1 MSFQEVL
8 KIYQK
13 RLPNLSERNRSLT
26 LLRLPNRQFIDI
38 QDFDFLENHPAFGI
52 IEDLIFRKKKILLCS
67 DLDSRDKN
75 ANKTAFTLKNIERSN
90 RIIQEE
96 SGAKNLLLGYP
107 FVEGKFQN
115 DSILRCPLLFFPVDL
130 QLIGNKWFIT
140 FREGENIVFNQTFLL
155 AYSHFNGLPLAT
167 DLLEFDFD
175 DFPRDAQEFRTAL
188 YKLLEMSNLEIH
200 FNQETFTDRLQI
212 FQTHTK
218 KEFQT
223 ITQTG
228 KLKLMPQAVLGI
240 FSRSDSY
247 LMPDYEELI
256 RRNVDDFF
264 TKKTETEPTNEH
276 ETITPFPI
284 DASQEEAIRQIKN
297 GQSIVVQGPPG
308 TGKSQLIANLI
319 ADSVAHGKRVLLVCQ
334 KRAALDVVY
343 ARLREKKIQN
353 FAALV
358 HDFQADRKA
367 IYTQIQEQIELA
379 YEQAYQKLNFEAL
392 QLERRF
398 LAICQVIEKNCRE
411 LDEFKKALF
420 STEMCGIAVKELYLK
435 SDLQK
440 PFSILSDWILDFSL
454 EKNTIFL
461 QKLQAYLPF
470 AQKLETTNYL
480 WLDRLSFADFGFQ
493 EKEKLKEILSPP
505 PAPSPKEMGI
515 KSPPFGEGLGGVAV
529 LNFNQ
534 EKNAF
539 LEKVQ
544 SLVGQT
550 FDLEAFE
557 DLRNEHNNIQ
567 KWFQKVQNPA
577 VFAFFQTVIKFED
590 TDLVWLEKMEKT
602 IMGCFDKDSGI
613 EHTLSA
619 LDLNKYATEL
629 QIFKKADQKW
639 FSRLKWRI
647 FAKERKTVRL
657 FFEKYGLEMNSQN
670 ADTLLKKIQ
679 NRKRLEKNRV
689 KLLSTEWLAKST
701 DQQFEAKIEALEWL
715 QNMPQTIEREDFVN
729 WFAAQKAAIHLK
741 PLWKKSVERFLGKI
755 NLKIGYKAIWE
766 KYYFLLAEIANWEQ
780 KKEVWKKYLS
790 DTQIAKMWADES
802 LAEKL
807 WEVLAQ
813 DFESLVAFDKLRK
826 TLEQAENEAVSFL
839 KKQFPD
845 FKIADF
851 SQKTEAS
858 DSHTETSDLRS
869 DLKAKSDRRSDVDLE
884 QQRSDVEQII
894 AFWQNSWRISWI
906 ERIEKR
912 FPILQS
918 VSTHE
923 FEQKETALQ
932 EALAEK
938 MQISTAIMQIRA
950 KEQIC
955 KDLEYNRLQNIVSY
969 REVKHQVSKK
979 RNIWALRRLL
989 AEMPEDVFRLVPVWL
1004 ASPETVSAIFPLET
1018 VFDLVVFDEASQCFA
1033 EKGIPAIY
1041 RGKQIMVAGDEQQLS
1056 PNDLYYPKWEEYD
1069 DETPELEIDSLLDL
1083 ATRYLPTTALR
1094 GHYRSR
1100 SLDLID
1106 FSNQYFYKGK
1116 LQLIPDY
1123 QDFRQGKS
1131 AIEFL
1136 KVEGFWEDN
1145 TNRIEAEAVVKLIRK
1160 LMREGETNIGVITF
1174 NFKQQELIQDLLEAE
1189 RVPLP
1194 DELFIKNIEN
1204 VQGDERNI
1212 IIFSVAYAPNRL
1224 GKMRLQ
1230 FGLLNLPK
1238 GENRLNV
1245 AVTRAK
1251 ERIYVVSSIFPHQ
1264 LQTEDLTHEG
1274 AKMLKRYLQYALDV
1288 SEGRY
1293 KPTLPPSGE
1302 YQTDWFLKKRIKEVV
1317 REDTDNG
1324 IGEFVGETTNKGE
1337 IKIDEYLPFADLTVW
1352 ENEEMRLILTDD
1364 NLYYEQPSSKA
1375 AHVYFPFLLK
1385 AKNWTFSRM
1394 YSRRFWKK

>member
-13 RLPNLSERNRSLT
+13 RLPNLSERNRSLN
-26 LLRLPNRQFIDI
+26 LLRLPNRQFVDI
-38 QDFDFLENHPAFGI
+38 QDFDFLENRPAFSI

-75 ANKTAFTLKNIERSN
+75 ANKTAFVLKNIERSN

-115 DSILRCPLLFFPVDL
+115 DSIVRCPLLFFPIDL

-212 FQTHTK
+212 FQTYTK

-223 ITQTG
+223 LTQTG
-228 KLKLMPQAVLGI
+228 KLKVMPQAVLGV

-264 TKKTETEPTNEH
+264 STKIETEASSEH

-284 DASQEEAIRQIKN
+284 DASQEEAIRQLKN

-367 IYTQIQEQIELA
+367 IYTQIQAQIELA

-392 QLERRF
+392 QLEQRF
-398 LAICQVIEKNCRE
+398 LRVCQVIEKNCRE
-411 LDEFKKALF
+411 LDEFKKAIF
-420 STEMCGIAVKELYLK
+420 STEMVGISVKELYLK
-435 SDLQK
+435 SHLHE
-440 PFSILSDWILDFSL
+440 PSAVLPDWISGFSQ
-454 EKNTIFL
+454 ERNTIFL
-461 QKLQAYLPF
+461 QKLQSYLPF
-470 AQKLETTNYL
+470 AQKLETTNYV

-493 EKEKLKEILSPP
+493 EKENLREILTPP
-505 PAPSPKEMGI
+505 PAPSPKERE
-515 KSPPFGEGLGGVAV
+515 SN
-529 LNFNQ
+529 NFNA
-534 EKNAF
+534 EKSAF

-544 SLVGQT
+544 NLVGQT
-550 FDLEAFE
+550 FDLEALE
-557 DLRNEHNNIQ
+557 DLRNEHDNIQ
-567 KWFQKVQNPA
+567 KWFQKVQNSA
-577 VFAFFQTVIKFED
+577 VFTFFQTLIKFED

-602 IMGCFDKDSGI
+602 IMGCFDKDGGI

-619 LDLNKYATEL
+619 LDLNKYAAEL
-629 QIFKKADQKW
+629 QIFKKSDQKW
-639 FSRLKWRI
+639 FNRLKWRL
-647 FAKERKTVRL
+647 FWKERKTVKL
-657 FFEKYGLEMNSQN
+657 FFEKYGLEMKSEN
-670 ADTLLKKIQ
+670 ADVLLKKIQ

-689 KLLSTEWLAKST
+689 KLLSTEWLVNST

-715 QNMPQTIEREDFVN
+715 QNMPQTIERQDFVN

-741 PLWKKSVERFLGKI
+741 PLWKNHVERFLGKI
-755 NLKIGYKAIWE
+755 DLRIGYKAIWE

-780 KKEVWKKYLS
+780 KKEAWKNYLS
-790 DTQIAKMWADES
+790 DTQITKMWADES
-802 LAEKL
+802 LAGEL
-807 WEVLAQ
+807 GAVLEQ
-813 DFESLVAFDKLRK
+813 DFENLVAFDKLRNN
-826 TLEQAENEAVSFL
+826 LEQAENEAVIFL
-839 KKQFPD
+839 KKQFTD
-845 FKIADF
+845 FKIP
-851 SQKTEAS
+851 
-858 DSHTETSDLRS
+858 
-869 DLKAKSDRRSDVDLE
+869 KSDFQSDY
-884 QQRSDVEQII
+884 SKHII

-912 FPILQS
+912 YPILQS

-923 FEQKETALQ
+923 FEQKEKELQ
-932 EALAEK
+932 DALAEK

-955 KDLEYNRLQNIVSY
+955 KELEYNRLQNIVSY

-989 AEMPEDVFRLVPVWL
+989 AEMPDDVFRLVPVWL

-1056 PNDLYYPKWEEYD
+1056 PNDLYHPKWEEYD

-1106 FSNQYFYKGK
+1106 FSNQHFYKGK

-1136 KVEGFWEDN
+1136 KVEGIWEDN
-1145 TNRIEAEAVVKLIRK
+1145 TNRTEAEAVVKLIRK

-1293 KPTLPPSGE
+1293 KPTLPPSDE
-1302 YQTDWFLKKRIKEVV
+1302 YQTDWFLKGKIKEQLIENQV
-1317 REDTDNG
+1317 
-1324 IGEFVGETTNKGE
+1324 
-1337 IKIDEYLPFADLTVW
+1337 IKVDEYLPFADLTVW
-1352 ENEEMRLILTDD
+1352 ENEEMSLILTDD

-1375 AHVYFPFLLK
+1375 AHVYLPFLLK

-1394 YSRRFWKK
+1394 YSRVFWKK